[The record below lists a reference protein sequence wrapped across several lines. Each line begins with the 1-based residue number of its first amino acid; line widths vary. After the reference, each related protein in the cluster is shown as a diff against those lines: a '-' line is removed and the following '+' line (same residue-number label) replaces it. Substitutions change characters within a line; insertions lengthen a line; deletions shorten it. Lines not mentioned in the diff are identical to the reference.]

1 MGPGGGGR
9 PNREG
14 NRRRRGAR
22 GGGGRPQRVPVQVIK
37 YKENTEMRET
47 TKSLDQTGNLYVK
60 SKISQET

>member
-1 MGPGGGGR
+1 MGPGGGR

-14 NRRRRGAR
+14 HRRRRGAR

-47 TKSLDQTGNLYVK
+47 TKSSDQTGNLHVK